1 MVNYDRLYKDIED
14 NLIYG
19 SGFVEMLTYA
29 DTLPFCY
36 YKVKASEETLDFTY
50 EANGYEVIKTSIPY
64 EMFWEPEDVK
74 EMLPTIMEPIIEI
87 GRKAGE
93 Q

>member
-1 MVNYDRLYKDIED
+1 MINYDRIYKDIED

-19 SGFVEMLTYA
+19 TGFVYMLTYA

-36 YKVKASEETLDFTY
+36 YKITASEETLDFSY

-64 EMFWEPEDVK
+64 EIFWEPNDVK
-74 EMLPTIMEPIIEI
+74 EIVTDVMKTIIKI
-87 GRKAGE
+87 GRKGNE
-93 Q
+93 